1 MIKIKNVYDKPDIH
15 DGVRILVERRWPRGM
30 RRSSSHVDM
39 WLKRI
44 GPSPELHKWFIH
56 NQDKWVEYEKRYRHE
71 MVASKPFNKL
81 IDVVLNT
88 DVVTL
93 LFTRSNHEENDAVV
107 VWRAL
112 QERLEKMK
120 KYTSQ
125 Q

>member
-1 MIKIKNVYDKPDIH
+1 MIKIKNVYEKPDIH
-15 DGVRILVERRWPRGM
+15 DGVRILIERKWPRGM

-44 GPSPELHKWFIH
+44 GPSPDLHKWMLH
-56 NQDKWVEYEKRYRHE
+56 NEDKWAEYEKKYRKE
-71 MVASKPFNKL
+71 LSTSKPFNKL

-93 LFTRSNHEENDAVV
+93 LFTKDDHEQNDAVV

-112 QERLEKMK
+112 QEHLEKMRAYATK
-120 KYTSQ
+120 Q
-125 Q
+125 